1 MFNIIA
7 GNTSV
12 AFIISRMAEIIN
24 ADNTH
29 IAVIAE
35 IAEITWSATYSTLLT
50 PDAMRYMLD
59 TLYSHEEL
67 RRMMENGTQKFLIV
81 KDNHGFQGF
90 ASYGVR
96 KEDPAIYKLHKIY
109 VLPGNQGK
117 GYGKLLME
125 EVKNQVGSR
134 GGTMLDLNVNRQ
146 NPAQEFYKKLGFR
159 IIRQED
165 VPIGQYFMTDYVM
178 RLELTEL

>member
-1 MFNIIA
+1 
-7 GNTSV
+7 
-12 AFIISRMAEIIN
+12 MAQVLN
-24 ADNTH
+24 ANNTH
-29 IAVIAE
+29 IPVISE
-35 IAEITWSATYSTLLT
+35 IAEITWAATYSSLLT
-50 PDAMRYMLD
+50 PEAMRYMLN
-59 TLYSHEEL
+59 TLYNHGEL
-67 RRMMENGTQKFLIV
+67 RRIMDNGSQKFLIL
-81 KDNHGFQGF
+81 KDEDGYQGF

-96 KEDPAIYKLHKIY
+96 KEDPSVYKLHKIY

-125 EVKNQVGSR
+125 EVKKQVGTR

-178 RLELTEL
+178 RLELAEL